1 MKKMIRIHTWL
12 VAAMLLMVSQRAAA
26 ADFYAGE
33 VWGPYIENFTKSIDI
48 TGNLHY
54 SFDLLYY
61 DHDKE
66 GYFWGASTRLCVDD
80 TELFFFKDLLS
91 GWYQPHKRYPE
102 AGYKISDFHAKCE
115 GKNYLLTKKYSIPGT
130 LVYVSVRDERHD
142 QPGHNFGCDHWITI
156 DLTFERNYTD
166 KQWTIKRSD

>member
-1 MKKMIRIHTWL
+1 MIRIHTWL

-61 DHDKE
+61 DHEKE
-66 GYFWGASTRLCVDD
+66 GYFWGASTGLYVDG
-80 TELFFFKDLLS
+80 TLLFKFSDLLS

-102 AGYKISDFHAKCE
+102 AATQSATSTQNVRARNISLRRNTASQVPSSMSPYVTSATTSRVTISVATT
-115 GKNYLLTKKYSIPGT
+115 GLLST
-130 LVYVSVRDERHD
+130 
-142 QPGHNFGCDHWITI
+142 
-156 DLTFERNYTD
+156 
-166 KQWTIKRSD
+166 